1 MTMLLAVDVGNTH
14 TDLGVFQGET
24 LLARWSLST
33 ERERTAD
40 EMGVAIRSLFSLS
53 GLDPAA
59 VEAMAVACVVPP
71 LASILESVA
80 SRHFGVR
87 PLWVEPGI
95 RTGMPVLVDNPQ
107 EVGADRIV
115 NGVAAYARFHDAVI
129 VVDFGTATTFDAVS
143 ARGEYLGGAIAPGL
157 GISARALFEAT
168 AKLPRIELRRP
179 EKAIGKSTVHCMQSG
194 VFFGYLGL
202 VREILT
208 RIREEMGND
217 PKVVATGGM
226 SPLLSPDLSHWVDE
240 VDPNLTLTGLRILHE
255 RNR

>member
-1 MTMLLAVDVGNTH
+1 MTMLLVVDVGNTH
-14 TDLGVFQGET
+14 TDLGVFKGES

-40 EMGVAIRSLFSLS
+40 EMGATFLNLFALS

-59 VEAMAVACVVPP
+59 IEAMAVACVVPP
-71 LASILESVA
+71 LVSTLEA
-80 SRHFGVR
+80 AAGRHLGVR
-87 PLWVEPGI
+87 PLFVEPGI
-95 RTGMPVLVDNPQ
+95 RTGMPILVDNPH

-115 NGVAAYARFHDAVI
+115 NGVAAYARFHGAVI
-129 VVDFGTATTFDAVS
+129 VADFGTATTFDAVS

-157 GISARALFEAT
+157 GISSRALFEAT
-168 AKLPRIELRRP
+168 AKLPRIDLRRP

-208 RIREEMGND
+208 RIREELGD
-217 PKVVATGGM
+217 EPKVIATGGM
-226 SPLLSPDLSHWVDE
+226 SPILSPDLSAWVDE

-255 RNR
+255 LNR

>member
-1 MTMLLAVDVGNTH
+1 MLLAVDVGNTH
-14 TDLGVFQGET
+14 TDLGAFEGET

-40 EMGVAIRSLFSLS
+40 EMGVAIRNLFALS

-59 VEAMAVACVVPP
+59 IEAMAVACVVPP

-80 SRHFGVR
+80 SRHLGVR
-87 PLWVEPGI
+87 PLFVEPGI
-95 RTGMPVLVDNPQ
+95 RTGMPILVDTPH

-129 VVDFGTATTFDAVS
+129 VVDFGTATTFDAIS
-143 ARGEYLGGAIAPGL
+143 ERGEYLGGAIAPGL

-168 AKLPRIELRRP
+168 AKLPRIDLRRP

-208 RIREEMGND
+208 RIREEMGNA
-217 PKVVATGGM
+217 PKVIATGGM
-226 SPLLSPDLSHWVDE
+226 SPLLSPDLSAWVDE
-240 VDPNLTLTGLRILHE
+240 LDPNLTLTGLRIIHE